1 MLQNV
6 RTLHN
11 THMMLSFLPSWHY
24 PMHRR
29 SVTHRR
35 SAASGVALPVQK
47 GERLAELYRPP
58 LDLLFHGT
66 FDQAKQEAEAKGK
79 LLLVNIQTPTEFNC
93 QLLNR
98 DTWRNEK
105 VRQLVKERFVLWQQE
120 QVRGAHRIAVTFD

>member
-1 MLQNV
+1 MIECIVAPPLTD
-6 RTLHN
+6 R
-11 THMMLSFLPSWHY
+11 P
-24 PMHRR
+24 
-29 SVTHRR
+29 
-35 SAASGVALPVQK
+35 AASAALPVQK

-79 LLLVNIQTPTEFNC
+79 LLLVNIQTPTEFDC

-120 QVRGAHRIAVTFD
+120 QVRDAYRNASAY